1 MNRAAAWL
9 IYKPLRRNSGNRGNR
24 GPEVLS
30 LFLRS
35 SVPAGPLFPLF
46 LWSSAPTGPL
56 CPLVLSTYWSS
67 GPLYPPVLCFHCS
80 FGPYCPLFP
89 QSSVPSIPLFPLFLW
104 SSILTSPLCSLFTDS
119 LYPLTLPFCYIY
131 QLIISYFRT
140 RYMRDYPKF
149 SRRRINSHVDHAKL
163 WIGQNLGNSWES
175 RNEIT
180 ALSRFFVVFKPV
192 SRSKW

>member
-1 MNRAAAWL
+1 MRFTLKNILIEKNVTHILQLWVPWMITKLTFRAKRQLFYPNTVVVKCKSRKSGSEPINRASEL
-9 IYKPLRRNSGNRGNR
+9 INRASEPINYGPVEQWNSGT
-24 GPEVLS
+24 VD
-30 LFLRS
+30 
-35 SVPAGPLFPLF
+35 
-46 LWSSAPTGPL
+46 TGDQRNN
-56 CPLVLSTYWSS
+56 
-67 GPLYPPVLCFHCS
+67 G
-80 FGPYCPLFP
+80 
-89 QSSVPSIPLFPLFLW
+89 
-104 SSILTSPLCSLFTDS
+104 LCSLFTDS

-149 SRRRINSHVDHAKL
+149 SRRRIISHVDHAKL